1 MATTMALALRC
12 SRIAV
17 TISTGNTSQC
27 VPKACAFSTS
37 STPSFFTYNSGRS
50 RRRRQRLQLAGER
63 RESALDKKV
72 ATSSAETK
80 EEDDTRSVRDI
91 IFPHPFENMPA
102 TDEYK
107 MKWPTSW
114 SMWRRAL
121 SESYSKYM
129 TTWDGFF
136 TSQGFIV
143 QSKDDDVQINTKEV
157 QLAAEKKQTE
167 VTANVQRNV
176 EFVKEESTKLR
187 DQVREQ
193 TGIHTTEDL
202 RRFAGD
208 MMKLA
213 SECVKE
219 FMTGYRKGRDDETE
233 KMLTQYFQE
242 LDDNVNKPQKRRRK
256 PKRRVLKP

>member
-1 MATTMALALRC
+1 MATMALAVRC
-12 SRIAV
+12 SRIAA
-17 TISTGNTSQC
+17 TFSRGNAIQTFPQ
-27 VPKACAFSTS
+27 VCAFSTS
-37 STPSFFTYNSGRS
+37 PSSFFTYNSGRS
-50 RRRRQRLQLAGER
+50 RRRRKRLQLVGKR
-63 RESALDKKV
+63 RESALEEKV
-72 ATSSAETK
+72 HTAAPED
-80 EEDDTRSVRDI
+80 EEDTRSVRDI

-107 MKWPTSW
+107 MLWPTSL

-121 SESYSKYM
+121 SQSYSKYL

-136 TSQGFIV
+136 ASQGFLV
-143 QSKDDDVQINTKEV
+143 QSKDDDVQINTKEI
-157 QLAAEKKQTE
+157 QLAAEDKRTE
-167 VTANVQRNV
+167 VSANVKRNV

-242 LDDNVNKPQKRRRK
+242 LDDKVNKPQRRRRK